1 MQQSVVYQRGIPEG
15 YHKQAAELYE
25 QAFGK
30 KIALAIP
37 DESSRVSLVEDSLQL
52 AFGICAINNN
62 QLVGLAGFQTHEGSL
77 TGGITPRLLYKHLG
91 LLGTMRALSVLSVY
105 ARKPREH
112 ELVMDGIAV
121 QSVARGQG
129 IGTGL
134 LHTLKE
140 YARQRGIATIR
151 LDVIDTNLSA
161 RRLYEREGFVAENT
175 TEFEFLRGLL
185 GFGASTT
192 MIYDVSQKRTEAN

>member
-1 MQQSVVYQRGIPEG
+1 MQTTVVFQCGIAEA
-15 YHKQAAELYE
+15 YRKQATELYE
-25 QAFGK
+25 EAFGK
-30 KIALAIP
+30 KFAVAIP
-37 DESSRVSLVEDSLQL
+37 DVASLIPLLEESLQL
-52 AFGICAINNN
+52 AFAIGAIDNN
-62 QLVGLAGFQTHEGSL
+62 QLVGIAGFQTHEGSL

-91 LLGTMRALSVLSVY
+91 LLGTMRALSVLSMY

-134 LHTLKE
+134 LHSLKE
-140 YARQRGIATIR
+140 YAKQRGIANIR

-161 RRLYEREGFVAENT
+161 KRLYEREGFEGENT
-175 TEFEFLRGLL
+175 REFEFLRGLL

-192 MIYDVSQKRTEAN
+192 MIYEV